1 MSKRIIRV
9 FVVLGAVFILSDMG
23 VLIYKQIAKTIRYD
37 TPVESFEKSSPFG
50 SELIDILEVD
60 NFALVVYKKRNNAS
74 TFQVIA
80 ENDSK
85 WDSMVVEY
93 KNIKLLK
100 AKNSIVDITYI
111 DGKYIIILTVISEE
125 NESVQVRDSLNT
137 EFNMISYD
145 SAEDKYLSFFLGVV
159 AEDSIQDYKIWI
171 NNEELTVFYDEIL
184 SFGVFCFHKY

>member
-1 MSKRIIRV
+1 MSKRIIRI
-9 FVVLGAVFILSDMG
+9 FVILGAIFILSDIG

-37 TPVESFEKSSPFG
+37 TPAESFEKSAPFG

-60 NFALVVYKKRNNAS
+60 DFALVVYKKRNNAS

-85 WDSMVVEY
+85 WDSMTVEY
-93 KNIKLLK
+93 KNIKQLK
-100 AKNSIVDITYI
+100 AQNSIADIKYI
-111 DGKYIIILTVISEE
+111 DGKYIIILTVLCEE

-145 SAEDKYLSFFLGVV
+145 SAGDKYLSFFLGVV
-159 AEDSIQDYKIWI
+159 AEDSIQDYKIWV
-171 NNEELTVFYDEIL
+171 NNEELTVF
-184 SFGVFCFHKY
+184 